1 MNETIFVNQLPV
13 RTWNRLGV
21 NETALTW
28 DEAAMEMLETER
40 ISPQGESIRLDIA
53 GRGACSGKSVEVEV
67 PEGQTCTVLETIRP
81 EADLLVRTGLKVK
94 KDAKVRL
101 VQILHT
107 GENAR
112 LRCEVTGSCEEQGRV
127 ELVQILLGRGDVYSD
142 SRFTLNGTGSG
153 LKADMGYLGRGE
165 QTVDINL
172 VADHYGPKT
181 ESVINVSGALKDGAK
196 KIFRGTI
203 DFKKG
208 AVDAVGSEQET
219 VLMLGD
225 DVVNK
230 TVPLIL
236 CAEENVEGN
245 HGASIG
251 ELDGDTLFYFESR
264 GISRELAENIMAR
277 AAIERLAGSIGDEAA
292 KEYVLKN
299 LEEEL

>member
-1 MNETIFVNQLPV
+1 MNETIMINKLPV

-28 DEAAMEMLETER
+28 DEAAMETLETER
-40 ISPQGESIRLDIA
+40 PTPRGGPIRLDIA
-53 GRGACSGKSVEVEV
+53 GRGACSGKSVEVEI
-67 PEGQTCTVLETIRP
+67 PEGQTCTVLETIHP
-81 EADLLVRTGLKVK
+81 EADLLVRTGLKVG

-107 GENAR
+107 GEHAR

-172 VADHYGPKT
+172 VSDHYGPKT
-181 ESVINVSGALKDGAK
+181 ESAINVSGALKDGAK

-264 GISRELAENIMAR
+264 GISREAAENIMAR
-277 AAIERLAGSIGDEAA
+277 AAIERLAESIGDEAA